1 MVMGQFKEL
10 KINCDVCTG
19 SGEITP
25 EGNKCNDCNGKK
37 VVNQKKVIEVSIDK
51 GSPDGD
57 KYIFHG
63 EADEFPEKEAG
74 DVVFIVSQQKH
85 AVYKRKGA
93 DLLLKKQITVM
104 EAMCGIDFV
113 INFLDGTDFRVKSEE
128 GQVIQPEQIL
138 TIEEKG
144 MPFHKKSWQFG
155 NLFIMFIVN
164 FPDTITAE

>member
-1 MVMGQFKEL
+1 MVMGQFKEM
-10 KINCDVCTG
+10 KIDCDVCSG

-25 EGNKCNDCNGKK
+25 EGNKCNECKGKK
-37 VVNQKKVIEVSIDK
+37 VVNQKKVLEVNIDK

-57 KYIFHG
+57 KYTFHG

-74 DVVFIVSQQKH
+74 DVVFIVSEQKH
-85 AVYKRKGA
+85 GLYKRKGA
-93 DLLLKKQITVM
+93 DLLMKKQITVM
-104 EAMCGIDFV
+104 EAMCGVDFV

-144 MPFHKKSWQFG
+144 MPFHKKSW
-155 NLFIMFIVN
+155 L
-164 FPDTITAE
+164 